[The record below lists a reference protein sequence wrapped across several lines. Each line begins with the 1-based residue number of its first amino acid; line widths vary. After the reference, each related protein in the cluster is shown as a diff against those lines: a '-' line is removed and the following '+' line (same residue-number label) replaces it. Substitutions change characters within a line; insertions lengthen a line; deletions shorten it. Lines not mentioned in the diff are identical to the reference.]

1 MNAMGAAAAEGRLA
15 RWRNVLLAVLGLVVA
30 ALVGLYYVGRQA
42 TPPAEAPAG
51 TETSSARVDELAD
64 TVAAS
69 DAFDFTQTIE
79 GRPVFSLHGDRF
91 QANREGV
98 VDLEGVRLR
107 LYREGQEYVVA
118 SERARYDGNSQ
129 EATLTGGVDLQGT
142 DRFALRAPRL
152 QMLRGGKVVRAD
164 GPVAFR
170 LGDAWT
176 GGAGSLEIDVGTDR
190 FTLSGEVSVEGTPRA
205 GTAAVALRA
214 PRLILDRPGR
224 VLRAP
229 DGAKIAQGASWLE
242 SRDWELF
249 LAADGE
255 TPQLLRLDRGVGG
268 SLAEGGVEGAGRS
281 ELRATDARLEFD
293 IATGRPARLMLLG
306 APRSPARMD
315 TATDAGTVQGLASLE
330 LEVQFRE
337 GQPASLASS
346 KTSYF
351 AEYVE
356 GVEKPI
362 RSGRADSFAADLADA
377 ELIRVVLTG
386 GVTLTDPQ
394 FRGWGERA
402 LIDLETGRA
411 ELLGEPARLETD
423 RGELA
428 APHLIHSRATGLLT
442 AADGVRALL
451 RRDVAAALSGMG
463 WRGEQPV
470 QVQAK
475 EGVLQERPRGFVF
488 RGDVRAWQGSDFL
501 LADQLRGQEEGRVL
515 TASGAVKTMLSPDE
529 TADKSAAQP
538 IEVSAGNLT
547 YREAEGEIVY
557 AGGVQAVQSG
567 RVLSCDEL
575 TVVLHSDRR
584 LKSMAA
590 AGKVLLRET
599 ASGRV
604 VQATRADYDLAAGTI
619 DFVGEPVTLN
629 DPQGA
634 RMTGHRLR
642 YDLATSAARMTGS
655 GA

>member
-1 MNAMGAAAAEGRLA
+1 MNAMRAPAAEGRLA

-30 ALVGLYYVGRQA
+30 ALVGLYYVGRRA
-42 TPPAEAPAG
+42 TPSEEGPARSEAR
-51 TETSSARVDELAD
+51 SAPVEESAD

-107 LYREGQEYVVA
+107 LYREGQEYAVA
-118 SERARYDGNSQ
+118 AERARYDGNSQ

-152 QMLRGGKVVRAD
+152 QMLRGGKVVRAE

-176 GGAGSLEIDVGTDR
+176 GGAGSLEIDVGTDL
-190 FTLSGEVSVEGTPRA
+190 FTLAGEVSIEGTPRA
-205 GTAAVALRA
+205 AAAVALRA
-214 PRLILDRPGR
+214 PRLVFDRPGR

-229 DGAKIAQGASWLE
+229 EGAKIAQGSSWLE
-242 SRDWELF
+242 SREWELF

-281 ELRATDARLEFD
+281 ELRATDAHLEFD
-293 IATGRPARLMLLG
+293 TATGRPARLMLLG

-315 TATDAGTVQGLASLE
+315 TATETGTIQGLASLE
-330 LEVQFRE
+330 LEVLFRE
-337 GQPASLASS
+337 GQPASLTSS

-362 RSGRADSFAADLADA
+362 RSGRADSFAADLAGSKLA
-377 ELIRVVLTG
+377 RVVLTG

-402 LIDLETGRA
+402 MIDLEAGRA
-411 ELLGEPARLETD
+411 ELLGEPARLETE

-428 APHLIHSRATGLLT
+428 APHLIHARANGLLT
-442 AADGVRALL
+442 AEGGVRAQL
-451 RRDVAAALSGMG
+451 RHDAAGALSGLG
-463 WRGEQPV
+463 WRGEQPI

-488 RGDVRAWQGSDFL
+488 RGDVRAWKGSDFL

-515 TASGAVKTMLSPDE
+515 TAAGAVKTVLNPDE
-529 TADKSAAQP
+529 TAERSAAQP

-557 AGGVQAVQSG
+557 AGGVRAVQSG
-567 RVLSCDEL
+567 RILSCEEL
-575 TVVLHSDRR
+575 TVVLHPDRR

-590 AGKVLLRET
+590 AGEVLLRET

-604 VQATRADYDLAAGTI
+604 VQAARADYDLAAGTI

-634 RMTGHRLR
+634 RMTGRRLR

-655 GA
+655 GT